1 MSSVCNALPAQRDYE
16 PCAYQTHTGTL
27 SVEAAR
33 ASLRRGHPAGRYQA
47 RRREPNRPTLF
58 HLARRHGHR
67 RGERHQAPRPG
78 RRGLRRPAGPR
89 RPPAAPQRPDHSASD
104 PLARARDRSKAPG
117 RARRLR
123 SRGGRRLAPAVPVT
137 LAGAMLP
144 AARNRRVKPL
154 LVRTKKIFLYVP
166 NGLWRVWPARCHY
179 PDAHPKAAA
188 TGARRSTS
196 SGPVRSG
203 RDTKTVFTP
212 RSASSR

>member
-67 RGERHQAPRPG
+67 RGERQQAPRPG
-78 RRGLRRPAGPR
+78 RRSLRRPAGPKR
-89 RPPAAPQRPDHSASD
+89 SPAAPHGPDHSASD

-137 LAGAMLP
+137 PAGSRHAPGSREPPCQATARSDQKDLSLFTERTVARLAGQVPLQGCSAEGGG
-144 AARNRRVKPL
+144 NRGQAQHVL
-154 LVRTKKIFLYVP
+154 
-166 NGLWRVWPARCHY
+166 
-179 PDAHPKAAA
+179 
-188 TGARRSTS
+188 GA
-196 SGPVRSG
+196 G
-203 RDTKTVFTP
+203 
-212 RSASSR
+212 